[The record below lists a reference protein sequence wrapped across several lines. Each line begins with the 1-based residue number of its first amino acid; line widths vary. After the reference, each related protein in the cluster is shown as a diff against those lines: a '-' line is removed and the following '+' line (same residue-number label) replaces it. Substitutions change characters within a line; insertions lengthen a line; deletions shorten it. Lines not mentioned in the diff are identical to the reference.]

1 MQRKGST
8 DTMKR
13 AATVDLDDIL
23 GAAPHQ
29 SLDQRGMACNYSPGQ
44 ACAIHKD

>member
-23 GAAPHQ
+23 GGAPH
-29 SLDQRGMACNYSPGQ
+29 LDQRGMACNYSPGQ
-44 ACAIHKD
+44 ACAIHED